1 MDSNRKKEIINSS
14 KGEFLNFL
22 ENDTRGE
29 IIELLD
35 DDGVNYLKQYNDIEG
50 RISYILSWSKY
61 ANFLFNNQ
69 KFLDLF
75 LSTDISNYYATLSIL
90 DEKTCDLIV
99 NRCLELNKDVD
110 YISQLISY
118 FNKDYQL
125 KLIDKFDY
133 PNDLIYEMFKKCT
146 MTVGKKI
153 VEKYNIDLL
162 SHNISIR
169 NVVNAGKELSFKDM
183 VKRNNP
189 GYTSYEYAPFY
200 LSSDLLNKD
209 VAKKLWDE
217 LNVYEYRFLIND
229 ANYCGDSSILNYYA
243 KTKEEEFILSDGYV
257 EPYKQIVQLIL
268 DLSKLDSNS
277 DTYYDE
283 YYNAFT
289 KLNSIMFTLGRDYG
303 EIRKCLNKKD
313 YKNAIEEINKII
325 KEKMSD
331 CIIDYHF
338 EENYYNIMYDLR
350 ELLDFYYAGNID
362 IPEDRLYLYQQI
374 LNIDMLSGEEK
385 IELHNKLKHY
395 NMMEIFYDDMS
406 FARKKVRE
414 TLKDYAMVKDELV
427 KFKDEELSDEYG
439 VDVYNIND
447 NPFFAIVK
455 SGIRAGDSLPV
466 GHSYSLV
473 GNGCISVFGDLNSS
487 NTYVYDASDLNPE
500 QIVHIFPEDS
510 FTLYQPFS
518 FTDKATNRV
527 EQLMM
532 PDELLYNKRTYNEV
546 LILEQGKKQTD
557 IDSRIPKLKRIA
569 LYCVDKITAKDIEMA
584 KINDVG
590 IMLINSKNYNKG
602 TELPASVYRHLA
614 REHFDNYMNYGG
626 QAEIEEHKKNR

>member
-1 MDSNRKKEIINSS
+1 MNSVTKKEIINSS
-14 KGEFLNFL
+14 KGEFLDFL
-22 ENDTRGE
+22 ENDYSGE
-29 IIELLD
+29 ILNLLD
-35 DDGVNYLKQYNDIEG
+35 DEGIHYLKEYNYVED
-50 RISYILSWSKY
+50 RITYILNYSNY
-61 ANFLFNNQ
+61 VDLLFNNQ

-75 LSTDISNYYATLSIL
+75 LSTDISKYYATLKKLNS
-90 DEKTCDLIV
+90 KTCDLIV

-110 YISQLISY
+110 FIGHIISY

-125 KLIDKFDY
+125 KFIDKFDY

-153 VEKYNIDLL
+153 IEKYNIDLL
-162 SHNISIR
+162 SHNISVR
-169 NVVNAGKELSFKDM
+169 NIVNVGKELSFKDM
-183 VKRNNP
+183 VKRNNE
-189 GYTSYEYAPFY
+189 GYISYECESFY
-200 LSSDLLNKD
+200 LSTDLLNMD

-229 ANYCGDSSILNYYA
+229 ANYCGDPTSLNNYA
-243 KTKEEEFILSDGYV
+243 KMKEEEFILNIDYPETYQNIFDMIKKLSNFDVESSEYHNIFRNLIRQIQIFPNEYINLRTLIFNGEFDEAINLISKAFDEKKSDY
-257 EPYKQIVQLIL
+257 
-268 DLSKLDSNS
+268 
-277 DTYYDE
+277 
-283 YYNAFT
+283 
-289 KLNSIMFTLGRDYG
+289 
-303 EIRKCLNKKD
+303 
-313 YKNAIEEINKII
+313 
-325 KEKMSD
+325 
-331 CIIDYHF
+331 IIDYHF
-338 EENYYNIMYDLR
+338 EENYYNITYDLR
-350 ELLDFYYAGNID
+350 ELLEFYYAGNID
-362 IPEDRLYLYQQI
+362 IPKDRLYLYQQI
-374 LNIDMLSGEEK
+374 LNIDMLSSEEK
-385 IELHNKLKHY
+385 IELHNKLKQY

-406 FARKKVRE
+406 FARRKVRE
-414 TLKDYAMVKDELV
+414 SLKDYAMVKDELI
-427 KFKDEELSDEYG
+427 KYKDEELSNEYG

-455 SGIRAGDSLPV
+455 SGIRADDSLPV

-487 NTYVYDASDLNPE
+487 NTYVYDATNLNPE

-569 LYCVDKITAKDIEMA
+569 LYCVDKITAKDVEMA

-602 TELPASVYRHLA
+602 IELPASVYRHLGNDDFN
-614 REHFDNYMNYGG
+614 EYMQNGASY
-626 QAEIEEHKKNR
+626 EIEKHKKNR